1 MFRFPPL
8 LPFTKKLMITLA
20 ATFVAAVVLT
30 RVAGIPV
37 VELLALLPQ
46 PGIHTAWQLFT
57 YPLVGVPSSGG
68 VISLLISLLFLWLM
82 MSPFE
87 ARFGGTITLQMC
99 VVATLVSGLVYI
111 PAALVLPAHPLLG
124 PSPLFLGVIG
134 AYAAS
139 MPRGAQLSFFGVI
152 PMTPKVLVLIFLGL
166 SALMNLAD
174 GNFAAIF
181 ADAAAIFAGIGFVRW
196 WLARPVRPRTP
207 KAEKKKKNGGRR
219 KRPSGWQVI
228 EGGGEGDD
236 DDDDRPRYLN

>member
-20 ATFVAAVVLT
+20 ATFVAAVILT

-37 VELLALLPQ
+37 VELQARLPQ
-46 PGIHTAWQLFT
+46 PRIHTARQLFT

-87 ARFGGTITLQMC
+87 ARFGGKITLQMC
-99 VVATLVSGLVYI
+99 IVATIVAGLVYI

-134 AYAAS
+134 AYSAS
-139 MPRGAQLSFFGVI
+139 MPRGAQLSFFGVL
-152 PMTPKVLVLIFLGL
+152 PMTPKVLVLVFLGL

-174 GNFAAIF
+174 GNFAGIF

-207 KAEKKKKNGGRR
+207 KADKKKKGNGRR

-228 EGGGEGDD
+228 QGGGDDD